1 MHVYVIMVNSE
12 KSSIAGEVMELIYN
26 CYPPV
31 NEQRCGKSPFSFA
44 NSSIYGPCS
53 TFMLV

>member
-12 KSSIAGEVMELIYN
+12 KSSIAGILMELIYN

-31 NEQRCGKSPFSFA
+31 NEQRCGKSQFSVA